1 MNFDLRFCGRFALSQ
16 QLPYIVVIVMDWKMT
31 PIRVF
36 WPVLSFG
43 KSLCVGGC
51 NQPIIKVTQLLS
63 CLCKNVKIANAVCRR
78 QRWQRVY
85 LTKKGLLC
93 VCVCEKMRKCERL
106 KAHCVQNAP
115 CKSSF
120 NRYFDPAIHYI
131 YFMKNECNLGKT
143 QLLKMAHIWW
153 RFYEWNFVTHH

>member
-1 MNFDLRFCGRFALSQ
+1 MRLDMGNFFMNFDLRFCGRFALSQ

-93 VCVCEKMRKCERL
+93 VCAKRWGSVRDWRPIVCRTPLASPLLTATLTLQYTIFISWKMN
-106 KAHCVQNAP
+106 V
-115 CKSSF
+115 
-120 NRYFDPAIHYI
+120 I
-131 YFMKNECNLGKT
+131 
-143 QLLKMAHIWW
+143 
-153 RFYEWNFVTHH
+153 